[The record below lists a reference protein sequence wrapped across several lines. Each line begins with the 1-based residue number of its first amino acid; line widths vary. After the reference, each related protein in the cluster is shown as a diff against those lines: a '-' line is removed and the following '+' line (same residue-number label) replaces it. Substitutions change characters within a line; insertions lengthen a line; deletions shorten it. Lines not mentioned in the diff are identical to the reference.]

1 MIMRRI
7 IKKYQNIFNNKK
19 DEKNMLRCLWYR
31 KFEKPEILH
40 LLKKAALSIICHKCE
55 NEN

>member
-7 IKKYQNIFNNKK
+7 IKKYQNILITKK
-19 DEKNMLRCLWYR
+19 MCCAVCGKYR